1 MIILYLLI
9 IPIVCIF
16 IRIILCLIVYRYGRF
31 SYDGFSAVG
40 FAYNAEK
47 DIFYSTKNAWQKN
60 FGYTHMYDVMAPI
73 FRMIVDTEPVRFHY
87 NNKNWLIT
95 FWKGQYGMVTGA
107 EIGIY
112 CTDKKKVSKKTVYFP
127 VSEDEMLNMDLVL
140 YKNDKLISK
149 VHCKHW
155 WLAVFKLGMFS
166 KPKELSMDI
175 NITFPNRKMLDAF
188 LQSFKKLGYKPK
200 DYKVMGNTFCFTFK
214 KPKTRKVWT
223 RSWLFDLIR
232 QFFNRY
238 NVKLY
243 DKYTEGLIDENKKD
257 DKRIGNKN
265 LIMVNEL
272 IPDLLKNADNNS
284 NVEQIIKTNNIEKN
298 VILLDKCVYPG
309 NDLELL

>member
-9 IPIVCIF
+9 ISIVCIF

-112 CTDKKKVSKKTVYFP
+112 CTNKKKVSKKTVYFP

-149 VHCKHW
+149 VH
-155 WLAVFKLGMFS
+155 
-166 KPKELSMDI
+166 
-175 NITFPNRKMLDAF
+175 
-188 LQSFKKLGYKPK
+188 
-200 DYKVMGNTFCFTFK
+200 
-214 KPKTRKVWT
+214 
-223 RSWLFDLIR
+223 
-232 QFFNRY
+232 
-238 NVKLY
+238 
-243 DKYTEGLIDENKKD
+243 
-257 DKRIGNKN
+257 
-265 LIMVNEL
+265 
-272 IPDLLKNADNNS
+272 
-284 NVEQIIKTNNIEKN
+284 
-298 VILLDKCVYPG
+298 
-309 NDLELL
+309 